1 MSGFQVTL
9 PEDLLALPGVE
20 RVALSRLAREALLVR
35 LYDLGEISSGQ
46 AAAFLGTSRRAF
58 LDLLGS
64 YHVSAFDD
72 DTDVADDLQHALRA
86 RA

>member
-20 RVALSRLAREALLVR
+20 RAALSHLAREALLVR
-35 LYDLGEISSGQ
+35 LYDLGELSSSQ
-46 AAAFLGTSRRAF
+46 AAALLGISRRAF

-64 YHVSAFDD
+64 YHVSALDD
-72 DTDVADDLQHALRA
+72 DIDVSDELQHALRA